1 MLRFRLLAWQKNSSI
16 IDDFEWQEKL
26 NTLIVNYNCQLK
38 KAIGQWLIARETE
51 QFKTAPFLL
60 CSNSVITPCGG
71 HGVGD
76 GRHGR
81 YPCHLVV
88 HEAYALALPS
98 PLALEGVPCAK
109 DATCWSSDQRQ
120 ST

>member
-26 NTLIVNYNCQLK
+26 NTLIVNS
-38 KAIGQWLIARETE
+38 
-51 QFKTAPFLL
+51 QFSILNLNRNGAVATAPFLL

-109 DATCWSSDQRQ
+109 DGACWSSDQRQ